1 MPLKLNKACVFIP
14 CYSFSY
20 LFCVENKTKQ
30 NNTFYVNG
38 HLNCPFLLTVIRGG
52 PLENMYRL
60 KQFHFHWGCKGCSG
74 SEHTVGGKT
83 YASEVR
89 GQNRDSYCI
98 IFVYPVFVAIFGL
111 TSASLQLHLVHWNAI
126 KYKSFG
132 EAAAAPDGLAVL
144 GIFLEVSLSVNQDS
158 FHPKM
163 KI

>member
-1 MPLKLNKACVFIP
+1 MSL
-14 CYSFSY
+14 Y
-20 LFCVENKTKQ
+20 LAIHFHTFFCVENKTKQ

-98 IFVYPVFVAIFGL
+98 LYLFTLSLLQCFGL

-158 FHPKM
+158 FKEKIHPKI
-163 KI
+163 KIL